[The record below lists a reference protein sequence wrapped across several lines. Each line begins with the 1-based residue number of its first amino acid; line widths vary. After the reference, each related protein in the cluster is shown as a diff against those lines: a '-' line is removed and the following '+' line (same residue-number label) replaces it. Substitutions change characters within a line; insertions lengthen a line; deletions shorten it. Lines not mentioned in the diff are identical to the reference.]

1 MAELKTV
8 ARPYAK
14 AAFEVARENGQVAEW
29 ANMLSILATA
39 TEAPKL
45 HVALQN
51 PAFSAQEKATALA
64 EVCNEVITDAGKAYL
79 LSLAENK
86 RLTLLPA
93 ISELFEQFKL
103 NYEKA
108 VDVVV
113 TSAFALTAEQE
124 QTLAASLGTKLDRKV
139 NLTSE
144 TDASLIG
151 GVVIRTGDLIIDGS
165 VRGKLAKLAEAINS

>member
-14 AAFEVARENGQVAEW
+14 AAFEVAREQGQVAEW

-39 TEAPKL
+39 TTEPKL
-45 HVALQN
+45 KNALQN

-64 EVCNEVITDAGKAYL
+64 DVCNEVITEQGKSYL
-79 LSLAENK
+79 LSLAYNK
-86 RLTLLPA
+86 RLTLIPA

-113 TSAFALTAEQE
+113 TSAFALTTEQE
-124 QTLAASLGTKLDRKV
+124 QTLAASLGKKLDRNV

>member
-14 AAFEVARENGQVAEW
+14 ASFEVAKEQGQISQW
-29 ANMLSILATA
+29 ADMLNVLASVTQ
-39 TEAPKL
+39 EPKL
-45 HVALQN
+45 RKALEN
-51 PAFSAQEKATALA
+51 PAFSAQEKANALADVCGEAVTDSGKAFLLALA
-64 EVCNEVITDAGKAYL
+64 ENNR
-79 LSLAENK
+79 LA
-86 RLTLLPA
+86 LIPV
-93 ISELFEQFKL
+93 ISELFTLFKL

-108 VDVVV
+108 VNVKF
-113 TSAFALTAEQE
+113 TTAFELSAEQI
-124 QTLAASLGTKLDRKV
+124 QALVDSLSKKLDRTV

-165 VRGKLAKLAEAINS
+165 VRGKLAKLSEAINS

>member
-14 AAFEVARENGQVAEW
+14 AAFEVAREQGHVTEW
-29 ANMLSILATA
+29 ASMLNILASVTS
-39 TEAPKL
+39 EPKL
-45 HVALQN
+45 KIALQN
-51 PAFSAQEKATALA
+51 PAFSAEEKANALA
-64 EVCNEVITDAGKAYL
+64 EVCAEVTTDQGKAFL
-79 LSLAENK
+79 LNLAENK

-93 ISELFEQFKL
+93 ISTLFQQFKL
-103 NYEKA
+103 NFEKA
-108 VDVVV
+108 VDVKF
-113 TSAFALTAEQE
+113 TSAFELSTEQA
-124 QTLAASLGTKLDRKV
+124 QALAASLAKKLDRTV
-139 NLTSE
+139 NLTNE

>member
-14 AAFEVARENGQVAEW
+14 AAFEVAREQGHIAQWAE
-29 ANMLSILATA
+29 MLNTLAAVTV
-39 TEAPKL
+39 EPKL
-45 HVALQN
+45 KKALGN
-51 PAFSAQEKATALA
+51 PAFSAEEKANALA
-64 EVCNEVITDAGKAYL
+64 DVCAEVATEQGKAFL
-79 LSLAENK
+79 LALAENK
-86 RLTLLPA
+86 RLSLLPM
-93 ISELFEQFKL
+93 ISELFLQFKL
-103 NYEKA
+103 NFEKA
-108 VDVVV
+108 VNVKF
-113 TSAFALTAEQE
+113 TTAFELTAEQT
-124 QTLAASLGTKLDRKV
+124 QALAASLAKKLDRTV

>member
-14 AAFEVARENGQVAEW
+14 AALDVAREKNLIADW
-29 ANMLSILATA
+29 DNMLS
-39 TEAPKL
+39 
-45 HVALQN
+45 VFALSASDEKFSQALTN
-51 PAFSAQEKATALA
+51 PYFSAEEKAGALA
-64 EVCNEVITDAGKAYL
+64 DVCTEVATNEGKAFL
-79 LSLAENK
+79 LSLAENN

-93 ISELFEQFKL
+93 ISSLFNEFRL
-103 NYEKA
+103 NNEKA

-113 TSAFALTAEQE
+113 TSAFPLTTEQE
-124 QTLAASLGTKLDRKV
+124 NTLTTSLGKKMDRTI
-139 NLTSE
+139 NLSSE
-144 TDASLIG
+144 IDASLIG

>member
-14 AAFEVARENGQVAEW
+14 AAFEVAREQGQMSQW
-29 ANMLSILATA
+29 ADMLSILASVTS
-39 TEAPKL
+39 EPKL
-45 HVALQN
+45 DAALGN
-51 PAFSAQEKATALA
+51 PAFSAEEKANALA
-64 EVCNEVITDAGKAYL
+64 DVCAEAVSEQGKAFL
-79 LSLAENK
+79 LTLAVNK
-86 RLTLLPA
+86 RLTLIPA
-93 ISELFEQFKL
+93 ISELFQQFKL
-103 NYEKA
+103 NFEKA
-108 VDVVV
+108 VDVEF
-113 TSAFALTAEQE
+113 TSAFELSAEQA
-124 QTLAASLGTKLDRKV
+124 QTLAASLAKKLDRTV

>member
-14 AAFEVARENGQVAEW
+14 AAFEVAREQGQVAEW

-39 TEAPKL
+39 TEEPKL
-45 HVALQN
+45 SVALSN

-64 EVCNEVITDAGKAYL
+64 EVCNEVVTDAGKAYL

-113 TSAFALTAEQE
+113 TSAFALSAEQE
-124 QTLAASLGTKLDRKV
+124 QTLAASLGKKLDRNV

>member
-14 AAFEVARENGQVAEW
+14 AVFEVAREQGHIVEW
-29 ANMLSILATA
+29 ADMLNVLAAVTV
-39 TEAPKL
+39 EPKL
-45 HVALQN
+45 KKALGN
-51 PAFSAQEKATALA
+51 PAFSAEEKANALA
-64 EVCNEVITDAGKAYL
+64 DVCAEVTTEQGKAFL
-79 LSLAENK
+79 LALAVNK
-86 RLTLLPA
+86 RLTLLSA

-108 VDVVV
+108 VNVVV
-113 TSAFALTAEQE
+113 TSAFDLSAEQE
-124 QTLAASLGTKLDRKV
+124 QTLAASLGKKLDRQI

>member
-14 AAFEVARENGQVAEW
+14 AAFEVAREQGQVAEW

-39 TEAPKL
+39 TEEPKL
-45 HVALQN
+45 HGALQN

-64 EVCNEVITDAGKAYL
+64 EVCNEVITAQGKAYL
-79 LSLAENK
+79 VSLAENK

-113 TSAFALTAEQE
+113 TSAFALTVEQE
-124 QTLAASLGTKLDRKV
+124 QTLAASLGKKLDRNV